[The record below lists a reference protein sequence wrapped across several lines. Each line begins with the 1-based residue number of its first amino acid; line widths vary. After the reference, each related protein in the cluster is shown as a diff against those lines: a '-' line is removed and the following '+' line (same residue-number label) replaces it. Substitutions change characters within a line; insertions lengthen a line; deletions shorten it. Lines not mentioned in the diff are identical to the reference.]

1 MKCSPACIRIDISA
15 LQLHGQASAVTTT
28 DTRMRQ
34 VNNAYSS
41 RPGIAW
47 AILLVGSILSG
58 GCTVIGPD
66 FEPPQADLPQQ
77 WNDDGTGV
85 SEQQQDDYSQWW
97 QVFQDPVLNTL
108 VETARSQNLTLQI
121 AGLRVLE
128 TRAQLGI
135 VTGKL
140 YPQSQTVSGNYSYNR
155 GKETPLT
162 DKYFSQAGT
171 GFDVAWELDFWGKF
185 RRSLESADASL
196 LASVAGYDDV
206 LVTLTAEVAR
216 NYVQIRTL
224 EERIRLA
231 RENIAIQQRSLELT
245 TNQYE
250 TGSVTELDMQQATTQ
265 LRNTQATVPS
275 LQISL
280 DRFRHALSILMGMPP
295 QDLADMLDSGSEI
308 PTAPTEVAAGIPAEL
323 LRRRP
328 DIRQAELQA
337 AAQSAQVGVASAELL
352 PAFSLFG
359 SFGWNVNNAGQ
370 DSLGDLF
377 DANSFAFSTG
387 PAFNWKILNYGRLQ
401 NQVRVQD
408 ARLEQLLTN
417 YENTVLVAA
426 GEVEDAISGF
436 MNSRAEAVYRGES
449 AAAAKRSSELSM
461 LQYTEGVSLY
471 QSVLDSNRSLASQ
484 QDAYAQVRGNIAI
497 NLIALYK
504 ALGGGWET
512 RTDMPFV
519 PEDVQRKM
527 RERTDWGKL
536 LDIRDD
542 TVPVLDPDAD
552 RWPAPD
558 W

>member
-1 MKCSPACIRIDISA
+1 MTQVKKTGNRIR
-15 LQLHGQASAVTTT
+15 
-28 DTRMRQ
+28 
-34 VNNAYSS
+34 NSS
-41 RPGIAW
+41 RA
-47 AILLVGSILSG
+47 LLLAGTILSG
-58 GCTVIGPD
+58 GCTVVGPD
-66 FEPPQADLPQQ
+66 FKPPQAELPEQ
-77 WNDDGTGV
+77 WNDTGTAIP
-85 SEQQQDDYSQWW
+85 EKQQADYSQWW
-97 QVFQDPVLNTL
+97 QVFQDPVLNAL
-108 VETARSQNLTLQI
+108 VETARNENLTLQI

-128 TRAQLGI
+128 ARAQLGI
-135 VTGKL
+135 VTGTL

-155 GKETPLT
+155 GRETLLT

-171 GFDVAWELDFWGKF
+171 GFDVAWEMDFWGKF

-216 NYVQIRTL
+216 NYVTIRTL

-231 RENIAIQQRSLELT
+231 NENIAIQARSLELT
-245 TNQYE
+245 TNQFE

-265 LRNTQATVPS
+265 LRNTEATVPA

-280 DRFRHALSILMGMPP
+280 DRARHALSILMGMPP
-295 QDLADMLDSGSEI
+295 QDLTDMLGSGGEI
-308 PTAPTEVAAGIPAEL
+308 PTAPAEVAVDIPAEL

-352 PAFSLFG
+352 PSFSLFG

-370 DSLGDLF
+370 NSLGDLF
-377 DANSFAFSTG
+377 DASSFSFSTG

-408 ARLEQLLTN
+408 ARLEQLLTS

-436 MNSRAEAVYRGES
+436 LNSSVEARYRGES
-449 AAAAKRSSELSM
+449 AAAAGRSSSLSM

-471 QSVLDSNRSLASQ
+471 QSVLDSNRSLAAQ
-484 QDAYAQVRGNIAI
+484 QDAYAQVRGNIAL

-512 RTDMPFV
+512 RTETPFV
-519 PEDVQRKM
+519 PEQVQQKM

-536 LDIRDD
+536 LDISDD
-542 TVPVLDPDAD
+542 DVPALDPEAD

>member
-1 MKCSPACIRIDISA
+1 
-15 LQLHGQASAVTTT
+15 
-28 DTRMRQ
+28 MRQ
-34 VNNAYSS
+34 VRDSNSS
-41 RPGIAW
+41 IPGKPW
-47 AILLVGSILSG
+47 AILLTCAILSG
-58 GCTVIGPD
+58 GCTVVGPD
-66 FEPPQADLPQQ
+66 FSPPQAELPTQ
-77 WNDDGTGV
+77 WSDTGTV
-85 SEQQQDDYSQWW
+85 VLEEQQADYSQWW
-97 QVFQDPVLNTL
+97 QIFHDPVLDTL
-108 VETARSQNLTLQI
+108 IETARSQNLTLQI

-128 TRAQLGI
+128 ARAQLGI
-135 VTGKL
+135 VTGSL

-162 DKYFSQAGT
+162 DKYFSQAGV
-171 GFDVAWELDFWGKF
+171 GFDVGWEMDFWGKF
-185 RRSLESADASL
+185 RRSLESADANL
-196 LASVAGYDDV
+196 LASVASYDDV
-206 LVTLTAEVAR
+206 LVTLSAEVAR
-216 NYVQIRTL
+216 NYILVRTL

-231 RENIAIQQRSLELT
+231 NENIAIQTRSLELT
-245 TNQYE
+245 TNQFE

-265 LRNTQATVPS
+265 LRNTQATVPA

-280 DRFRHALSILMGMPP
+280 DKARHALSILMGMPP
-295 QDLADMLDSGSEI
+295 QDLADMLGSDGKI
-308 PTAPTEVAAGIPAEL
+308 PTAPAEVAMDIPAEL

-377 DANSFAFSTG
+377 DSSSFSFSTG
-387 PAFNWKILNYGRLQ
+387 PAFNWKILNYGRLK

-417 YENTVLVAA
+417 YENTVLFAA

-436 MNSRAEAVYRGES
+436 INSRLEADYRGES
-449 AAAAKRSSELSM
+449 AAAAERSSDLSM

-471 QSVLDSNRSLASQ
+471 QSVLDSNRSLAAQ

-512 RTDMPFV
+512 RKEKPFV
-519 PEDVQRKM
+519 PEQVQQKM

-536 LDIRDD
+536 LDISDD
-542 TVPVLDPDAD
+542 NVPVLDPDTD